1 MAGRRNGRDDPLRIG
16 DTHYCLF
23 DTVIGTCGI
32 AWTSQGITRLLL
44 PEADVTTTERRLRG
58 SGLGIG
64 AEKPPPAVA
73 RAIAKVR
80 RHLEGKRVDFSDV
93 VLDLSDSIPFHR
105 RVYEVLRGIGRGETV
120 SYGTLAGLA
129 GAPGAARAVG
139 TALKHSPV
147 AIIIPCH
154 RVVGAGGKPGG
165 YTAHGGL
172 VTKRRLLEIEGI
184 RI

>member
-1 MAGRRNGRDDPLRIG
+1 MPATAPT

-23 DTVIGTCGI
+23 ETAIGTCGI
-32 AWTSQGITRLLL
+32 AWSARGITRLLL
-44 PEADVTTTERRLRG
+44 PEADGATTERRLRG
-58 SGLGIG
+58 AGLSHG
-64 AEKPPPAVA
+64 AEKPPSKVA

-80 RHLEGKRVDFSDV
+80 RHLDGTRVDLADI
-93 VLDLSDSIPFHR
+93 VLDLGDSIAFHR
-105 RVYEVLRGIGRGETV
+105 KVYEVLRGIGWGETV

-139 TALKHSPV
+139 TALRQSPV
-147 AIIIPCH
+147 SIIIPCH
-154 RVVGAGGKPGG
+154 RVVAAGGKPGG

-172 VTKRRLLEIEGI
+172 VTKRRLLEIEGV